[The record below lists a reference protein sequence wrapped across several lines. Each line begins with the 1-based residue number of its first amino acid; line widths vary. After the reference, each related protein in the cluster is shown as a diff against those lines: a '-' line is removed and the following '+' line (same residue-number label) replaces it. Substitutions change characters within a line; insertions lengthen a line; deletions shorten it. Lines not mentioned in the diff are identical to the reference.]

1 MVFMSRGRVTC
12 PPSFLI
18 LMNRLKGKKKI
29 KRMDITKLKI
39 SVLIFTTFILFIS
52 MNAQDPDNTMRTR
65 PKNNLSLNVL
75 GDVALISGNYER
87 IVPLFPQFLI
97 VSKIGLGYNE
107 NILRWLYRLQRLT
120 DT

>member
-1 MVFMSRGRVTC
+1 MGMNKVKVSASIFFM
-12 PPSFLI
+12 
-18 LMNRLKGKKKI
+18 
-29 KRMDITKLKI
+29 
-39 SVLIFTTFILFIS
+39 IFFFNNMT
-52 MNAQDPDNTMRTR
+52 AQDPENMMRTR
-65 PKNNLSLNVL
+65 PRNNVSLNVL